1 MAYYAVY
8 NVETGEIE
16 NMVECPEF
24 LKETIHVDED
34 QSILEVDSMIQA
46 ASYIV
51 KNQKLTLKD

>member
-24 LKETIHVDED
+24 LKETIHVDEA
-34 QSILEVDSMIQA
+34 QSILEVDTMIQA

-51 KNQKLTLKD
+51 KNQKLTIKD